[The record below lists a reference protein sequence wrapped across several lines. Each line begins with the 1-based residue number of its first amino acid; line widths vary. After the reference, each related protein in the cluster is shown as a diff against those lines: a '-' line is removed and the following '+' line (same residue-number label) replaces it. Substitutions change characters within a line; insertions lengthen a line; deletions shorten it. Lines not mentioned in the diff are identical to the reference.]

1 MKTCRAKLGVLVLVA
16 WSASALA
23 AERTKLPFDTYSG
36 YFVSNKFEP
45 DAKQPFVVISSQKDF
60 DQVFGVAFVMQ
71 DKSHRLP
78 EDAFKS
84 NLVLAVI
91 KRGNAF
97 WEYKVQSVVVEKGVV
112 QLRYTVASKA
122 TPETTFACPL
132 IVSIPRG
139 EYQAVV
145 FIEDGKQVKSL
156 KIDGRQRGK
165 DRVRKKAP

>member
-1 MKTCRAKLGVLVLVA
+1 MKTSRANLGVLVLVA

-45 DAKQPFVVISSQKDF
+45 DAKQSFVVISSQEDF
-60 DQVFGVAFVMQ
+60 DHVFGVAFVMQ

-97 WEYKVQSVVVEKGVV
+97 WEYKVQSVVVEKGMA
-112 QLRYTVASKA
+112 QLRYAVASKA

-132 IVSIPRG
+132 IVSVPRG
-139 EYQAVV
+139 EYKGVV
-145 FIEDGKQVKSL
+145 FIDGGKQVKTVNLDS
-156 KIDGRQRGK
+156 DRGRKSGALQE
-165 DRVRKKAP
+165 AP

>member
-1 MKTCRAKLGVLVLVA
+1 
-16 WSASALA
+16 
-23 AERTKLPFDTYSG
+23 
-36 YFVSNKFEP
+36 
-45 DAKQPFVVISSQKDF
+45 VVISSQEDF

-97 WEYKVQSVVVEKGVV
+97 WEYKVQSVVVEKGMV
-112 QLRYTVASKA
+112 QLRYAIASKA

-165 DRVRKKAP
+165 DRASKEAP